1 MPHSDT
7 KKLAAKE
14 KAPHKLFLKATTANE
29 NSLHMSR
36 MINVSLF
43 TIVFLGLHNIVLE
56 PAAPSSQIAWSVI
69 AKCVI
74 RVLQPLQ
81 NAHKTELISFL

>member
-1 MPHSDT
+1 
-7 KKLAAKE
+7 
-14 KAPHKLFLKATTANE
+14 
-29 NSLHMSR
+29 
-36 MINVSLF
+36 
-43 TIVFLGLHNIVLE
+43 LGLHNIVLE

>member
-36 MINVSLF
+36 MIN
-43 TIVFLGLHNIVLE
+43 
-56 PAAPSSQIAWSVI
+56 
-69 AKCVI
+69 
-74 RVLQPLQ
+74 PLQ
-81 NAHKTELISFL
+81 NAYKTVTHFLSLVIL